1 MTASVKHRKR
11 PPTSVSPQ
19 GDTKHQAEYLSH
31 TRREHANE
39 VAEDHVEAI
48 ADLVSTSSIQSRAFI
63 LQARTEHPSAKR
75 FSSTPF

>member
-39 VAEDHVEAI
+39 VAEDYVEAI
-48 ADLVSTSSIQSRAFI
+48 ADLVSTSRPVFNRGLHSSSAH
-63 LQARTEHPSAKR
+63 RTSFREAV
-75 FSSTPF
+75 